1 MSVIPF
7 VSESPLPSKQG
18 TCDLVLLCSIWPRCF
33 QGITKW
39 TAELS
44 STITHTGYASCHHCG
59 VLPWF
64 WLCVCVCV
72 CMKMKLE
79 TALIFNADARV
90 GTKEVCWI
98 LG

>member
-1 MSVIPF
+1 MAFIHF
-7 VSESPLPSKQG
+7 VSESPFPSKQG

-64 WLCVCVCV
+64 FVVCVCVYVCVCVCV
-72 CMKMKLE
+72 CE
-79 TALIFNADARV
+79 YV
-90 GTKEVCWI
+90 YVYVCVYVCVCVCVFR
-98 LG
+98 